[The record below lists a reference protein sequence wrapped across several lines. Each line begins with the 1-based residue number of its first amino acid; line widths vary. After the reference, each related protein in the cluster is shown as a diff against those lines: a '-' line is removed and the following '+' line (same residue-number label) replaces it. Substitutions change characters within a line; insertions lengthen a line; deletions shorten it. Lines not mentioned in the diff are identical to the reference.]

1 MITFGNIHYNSRNA
15 LFRDL
20 ADRYHIAVS
29 TARKWYTDKHLT
41 DPRKFDA
48 YAVSHGKQS
57 QLALF
62 VSNQREPE
70 PLLLDLG
77 DLSPKPHYM
86 EESRQIL
93 YPTVRSDVRTATV
106 PTPSPSVHV
115 EILYPFVRSDL
126 NFTTLQTNSEPQYAR
141 IEPVDLALRRSVKFP
156 IRVGERFATSLDELV
171 QYIWEYAPSL
181 TIDEIRYS
189 LTRIDLTKFM
199 DEGWHLGWLHVYDR
213 LKMDELTYVMGYV
226 PDNFEYNP
234 HYLYMTAFGDDYR
247 LTYHGQLL
255 QRQADGQFRHAGVV
269 RRKNQFGYD
278 VNGHFIDA
286 YVLKRLSQFKDADF
300 VSYRDMIL
308 RDPADYTA
316 VQLYT
321 PQGKLVTQYTLT
333 KAEK

>member
-1 MITFGNIHYNSRNA
+1 MLKFGNIHYNSRNA
-15 LFRDL
+15 LFKDL
-20 ADRYHIAVS
+20 AERYHIS
-29 TARKWYTDKHLT
+29 TTTARKWYIDKQLD
-41 DPRKFDA
+41 DPRAFDQH
-48 YAVSHGKQS
+48 AVSQGKMS

-62 VSNQREPE
+62 ISNQREPE

-77 DLSPKPHYM
+77 DLSPEPHYI

-93 YPTVRSDVRTATV
+93 YPSVRSDIRTSTV
-106 PTPSPSVHV
+106 LTPSVHV
-115 EILYPFVRSDL
+115 EILYPSVRSDL
-126 NFTTLQTNSEPQYAR
+126 HLTTLPTNSETPYAQ
-141 IEPVDLALRRSVKFP
+141 IEPVELALRRSVKFP

-189 LTRIDLTKFM
+189 LNMIDLTKFM
-199 DEGWHLGWLHVYDR
+199 DKGWHLGWLRVYDR

-234 HYLYMTAFGDDYR
+234 QYLYMTAFGDDYR

-255 QRQADGQFRHAGVV
+255 QRQADGQFRHAGIV
-269 RRKNQFGYD
+269 RRKKQFGYAVD
-278 VNGHFIDA
+278 GHFIDA